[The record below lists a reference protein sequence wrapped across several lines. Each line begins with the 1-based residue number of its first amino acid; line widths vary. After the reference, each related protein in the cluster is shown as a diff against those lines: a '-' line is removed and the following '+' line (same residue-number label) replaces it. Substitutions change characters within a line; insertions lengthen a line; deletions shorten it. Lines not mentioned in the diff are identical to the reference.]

1 MKVLLLNGS
10 PHENGTTKRALVE
23 VAKSLNENGV
33 ETEILTVGNKRVAG
47 CMACGGCAKTGKCVF
62 DDELIFEIVKK
73 IEESDGVVI
82 GSPVYY
88 ASINGTLKA
97 ILDRVFYSKNS
108 FANKVGASVVVAR
121 RAGTTATF
129 DIINKYFAISSMP
142 IVTSNYWN
150 NVHGSNG
157 AQAELD
163 EEGMQTM
170 RILGQNM
177 AWLIKCIKFGKENG
191 INAPILES
199 KIKTNFIK

>member
-10 PHENGTTKRALVE
+10 PHENGTTKRALTE
-23 VAKSLNENGV
+23 VAKTLNENGV

-73 IEESDGVVI
+73 IEEADGVVI

-150 NVHGSNG
+150 NVHGSN
-157 AQAELD
+157 ASQAELD

-170 RILGQNM
+170 RVLGKNM

-191 INAPILES
+191 INPPVLED

>member
-10 PHENGTTKRALVE
+10 PHENGTTKRALTE
-23 VAKSLNENGV
+23 VAKTLNENGV

-157 AQAELD
+157 SQAELD

-170 RILGQNM
+170 RVLGQNM
-177 AWLIKCIKFGKENG
+177 AWLIKCIKFGKDNG
-191 INAPILES
+191 INPPVLEG

>member
-10 PHENGTTKRALVE
+10 PHENGTTKRALQE
-23 VAKSLNENGV
+23 VSKMLNENGL
-33 ETEILTVGNKRVAG
+33 ETEILTVGNKRVSG
-47 CMACGGCAKTGKCVF
+47 CMACGACSKTGKCVY
-62 DDELIFEIVKK
+62 DDDLITEIVKK
-73 IEESDGVVI
+73 IEEADGVVI

-97 ILDRVFYSKNS
+97 ILDRVFYSKKTFS
-108 FANKVGASVVVAR
+108 GKVGASVVVAR

-157 AQAELD
+157 SQAELD
-163 EEGMQTM
+163 LEGMQTM
-170 RILGQNM
+170 RVLGQNM
-177 AWLIKCIKFGKENG
+177 AWLIKCIKCGEKNG
-191 INAPILES
+191 VTLPVTEE

>member
-157 AQAELD
+157 SQAELD

-170 RILGQNM
+170 RVLGKNM
-177 AWLIKCIKFGKENG
+177 AWLIKCIKFGKDNG
-191 INAPILES
+191 INPPVLEN

>member
-1 MKVLLLNGS
+1 MKVLMLNGS
-10 PHENGTTKRALVE
+10 PHENGTTKRALLE
-23 VAKSLNENGV
+23 VANALKENGV
-33 ETEILTVGNKRVAG
+33 ESEILTVGNKRVAG
-47 CMACGGCAKTGKCVF
+47 CMACGACSKAGKCVY
-62 DDELIFEIVKK
+62 DDDLISDIVKK
-73 IEESDGVVI
+73 IEEADGLVI

-88 ASINGTLKA
+88 ASINGTLKS

-121 RAGTTATF
+121 RAGTTATY

-157 AQAELD
+157 SQAELD
-163 EEGMQTM
+163 LEGMQTM

-177 AWLIKCIKFGKENG
+177 AWLIKCIKLGKESG
-191 INAPILES
+191 ITPPTPES

>member
-10 PHENGTTKRALVE
+10 PHENGTTKRALTE
-23 VAKSLNENGV
+23 VAKTLNENGV

-73 IEESDGVVI
+73 IEEADGVVI

-170 RILGQNM
+170 RVLGKNM

-191 INAPILES
+191 INPPVLED